1 MKNFFKIF
9 LFITIIISSCS
20 KKELI
25 KLPITTSS
33 TKALEYFERAML
45 SYQVGDGPECNADL
59 DSALALDPEFAM
71 ALEFYESQNQRE
83 NIEFREKAKLLFPK
97 ISEGERKII
106 SIREGYRE
114 GNMDKALESAKWL
127 VSNHADSYESY
138 VWLGIVQSDR

>member
-1 MKNFFKIF
+1 MKNLFKIL

-33 TKALEYFERAML
+33 TDALEYFERAML

-71 ALEFYESQNQRE
+71 ALEFYESQNPRE
-83 NIEFREKAKLLFPK
+83 NMEREEKAKSLFPK
-97 ISEGERKII
+97 ISLIAAKLILQFAC
-106 SIREGYRE
+106 SI
-114 GNMDKALESAKWL
+114 
-127 VSNHADSYESY
+127 DSSCEIP
-138 VWLGIVQSDR
+138 VCIEK